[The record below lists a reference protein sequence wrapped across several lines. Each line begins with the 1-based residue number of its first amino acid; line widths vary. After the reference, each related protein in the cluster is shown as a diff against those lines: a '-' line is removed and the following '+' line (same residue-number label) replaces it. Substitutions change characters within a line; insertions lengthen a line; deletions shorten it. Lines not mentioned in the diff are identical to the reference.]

1 MIWRTI
7 LITAETSYY
16 TTLLQHLG
24 QKCVTL
30 SVTVAGLL
38 ILSVPAAMSLTHQAI
53 AQEKPTQLTIN
64 VSPDI
69 AGAKSYEATG
79 RLTSEGQGLGG
90 ATITFTG
97 ASTCTQAEHVTC
109 TGLSPA
115 QTTSNGFYAVTAS
128 SILEQISA
136 HYAGDSE
143 HMPAQATASLK
154 YCSHPLNC

>member
-1 MIWRTI
+1 M
-7 LITAETSYY
+7 
-16 TTLLQHLG
+16 
-24 QKCVTL
+24 
-30 SVTVAGLL
+30 AGIL
-38 ILSVPAAMSLTHQAI
+38 ILSVLAAMSRKAF

-69 AGAKSYEATG
+69 AGEKCYEATG

-115 QTTSNGFYAVTAS
+115 QTTSNGFYVVTAS

-143 HMPAQATASLK
+143 HMPAQAKASLK